1 MPARTATLPD
11 IPAPPQALA
20 QAHARLALADLPATR
35 PLVMLTLTA
44 QAQPLPQV
52 AAAAQALPQT
62 LARLLPHLPPA
73 QAATLGAL
81 AAQVP
86 QPPDLADGPP
96 AAVRALAQAG
106 VRPGP
111 EEAAA
116 GVPPPPSTTPSERP
130 LLRVLAELVVA
141 LRDAEATATPSE
153 PRAGASA
160 SEAVVRTMR
169 EAVAEQVFKP
179 KDLADYDR
187 VIPLPL
193 AADGRPLP
201 ARVAVASRE
210 AANGERAT
218 WVRIDAELSHLGS
231 VSVRLSGGVGGP
243 VAITLVAEPGPAQF
257 LIEGLPDL
265 VTDLRARG
273 LVAAVRV
280 ATPDEVA
287 GG

>member
-1 MPARTATLPD
+1 
-11 IPAPPQALA
+11 
-20 QAHARLALADLPATR
+20 
-35 PLVMLTLTA
+35 
-44 QAQPLPQV
+44 
-52 AAAAQALPQT
+52 
-62 LARLLPHLPPA
+62 
-73 QAATLGAL
+73 
-81 AAQVP
+81 
-86 QPPDLADGPP
+86 
-96 AAVRALAQAG
+96 
-106 VRPGP
+106 
-111 EEAAA
+111 
-116 GVPPPPSTTPSERP
+116 
-130 LLRVLAELVVA
+130 VVA